1 MPPSL
6 YDTSHRF
13 ADEARL
19 KDEFQVAQL
28 YRESVTRW
36 VLAQA
41 AGKCER
47 CRAGEAPRRGPNDV
61 WFHEHEGCAASDILG
76 QLP

>member
-6 YDTSHRF
+6 FDDGLRF
-13 ADEARL
+13 AREAKL
-19 KDEFQVAQL
+19 KDEMHVAQL

-47 CRAGEAPRRGPNDV
+47 CRAGEAPQRGPDEA
-61 WFHEHEGCAASDILG
+61 WFHEHERCEAGPIRGL
-76 QLP
+76 LP